1 MDQLA
6 VILLNLTGSLPEF
19 DRELF
24 VLINSKASSPSID
37 WLFKSLRN
45 ALTWIPLY
53 VFILYWIIRWH
64 KRYALTFIL
73 LTLVV
78 FAITD
83 HTSAAIMKPYFQ
95 RLRPCFDPAL
105 DDVIRSLV
113 PCGGQYGMPS
123 THASNHFG
131 LASFW
136 FFSIS
141 WMSRRK
147 WHWLWIW
154 AFLIGYAQVYV
165 GKHYPGD
172 ILVGAVLGILTGWLF
187 AVIFCNIQK
196 IKLKRTSE
204 NQAERVS

>member
-1 MDQLA
+1 M
-6 VILLNLTGSLPEF
+6 VIADIIQTLSNL

-24 VLINSKASSPSID
+24 ILVHSKLSSPNID
-37 WLFKSLRN
+37 WFFKALRN

-53 VFILYWIIRWH
+53 AFVLYWIIRNYKQHAWQ
-64 KRYALTFIL
+64 FIL
-73 LTLVV
+73 LTLLC

-95 RLRPCFDPAL
+95 RLRPCFDPSL
-105 DDVIRSLV
+105 DEYLRVLIT
-113 PCGGQYGMPS
+113 CGGKYGMPS

-136 FFSIS
+136 FFTIS
-141 WMSRRK
+141 WTSSRK
-147 WHWLWIW
+147 LYWLWLW

-172 ILVGAVLGILTGWLF
+172 IFVGALLGTSTGLLLAILF
-187 AVIFCNIQK
+187 
-196 IKLKRTSE
+196 KRWRLRNTRNNSPSS
-204 NQAERVS
+204 ALAL

>member
-1 MDQLA
+1 MHLIDFTSTLS
-6 VILLNLTGSLPEF
+6 NL

-24 VLINSKASSPSID
+24 ITIHSKLSSGHID
-37 WLFKSLRN
+37 WFFKALRN

-53 VFILYWIIRWH
+53 AFVLYWIIKNH
-64 KRYALTFIL
+64 KANAWPFIL
-73 LTLVV
+73 LTLIG

-95 RLRPCFDPAL
+95 RLRPCFDPSL
-105 DDVIRSLV
+105 DEYLRVLV
-113 PCGGQYGMPS
+113 TCGGKYGMPS

-141 WMSRRK
+141 WMSGRR
-147 WHWLWIW
+147 WYWLWIW
-154 AFLIGYAQVYV
+154 ALLIGYAQVYV

-172 ILVGAVLGILTGWLF
+172 ILVGAALGTTVGVALALLFRRWRLRAKSRDNRPSVTLT
-187 AVIFCNIQK
+187 
-196 IKLKRTSE
+196 S
-204 NQAERVS
+204 

>member
-1 MDQLA
+1 MDLLF
-6 VILLNLTGSLPEF
+6 VILLNIADNLSTI

-24 VLINSKASSPSID
+24 ILIHSKFSSPGAD
-37 WLFKSLRN
+37 WIFKTLRN

-53 VFILYWIIRWH
+53 IFILFWIVRYH
-64 KRYALTFIL
+64 KKNAWQFIF

-95 RLRPCFDPAL
+95 RLRPCFDPTL
-105 DDVIRSLV
+105 DEYIRV
-113 PCGGQYGMPS
+113 VVTCGGKYGMPS

-131 LASFW
+131 MASFW
-136 FFSIS
+136 FFSIY
-141 WMSRRK
+141 WMSQRK
-147 WHWLWIW
+147 WHWLWLW

-172 ILVGAVLGILTGWLF
+172 ILVGALLGTTVGLLVALLF
-187 AVIFCNIQK
+187 RRWRLRIPVNPVYDNSPK
-196 IKLKRTSE
+196 IS
-204 NQAERVS
+204 